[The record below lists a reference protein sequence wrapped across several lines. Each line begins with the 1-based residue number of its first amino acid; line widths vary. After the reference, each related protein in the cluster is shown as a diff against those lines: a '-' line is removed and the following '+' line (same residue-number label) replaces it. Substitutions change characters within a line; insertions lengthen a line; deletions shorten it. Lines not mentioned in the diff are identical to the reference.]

1 MSFWNTSEGEALN
14 QNNSGNAEM
23 GGGDLAPI
31 PANTLLRA
39 IVTEA
44 KWDEAGGDQI
54 IKLRWDVVD
63 GEYKNRVIFHKL
75 KVCDPD
81 AKKQDKAKRML
92 AAIAHNAGGKL
103 LECAEIND
111 ASLQM
116 HLTNKPMLI
125 KVQVWKIPADQTD
138 DGQERSGN
146 WVSAVESGKASS
158 APQQPADKSSGDI
171 GF

>member
-1 MSFWNTSEGEALN
+1 MSFWNTSEGENLDQAA
-14 QNNSGNAEM
+14 SGNAEM

-31 PANTLLRA
+31 PSNTLLRA

-63 GEYKNRVIFHKL
+63 GEFKGRVVFQKL
-75 KVCDPD
+75 KVSDSDP
-81 AKKQDKAKRML
+81 KKQDKAKRML

-103 LECAEIND
+103 LQCSEIND
-111 ASLQM
+111 ANLQM
-116 HLTNKPMLI
+116 HLSNKPMLI
-125 KVQVWKIPADQTD
+125 KVQVWTIPADQTD
-138 DGQERSGN
+138 DGQEKSGN
-146 WVSAVESGKASS
+146 WVSAVESGKPAS
-158 APQQPADKSSGDI
+158 APQRSAAGGNL